1 MSLPL
6 AVKDLDRKVAEN
18 PFNYTEDQLLEKQQ
32 ALKVMRELYPDTP
45 VFYNE
50 MVYDLCKNN
59 TQEYIDE
66 LKEKIECTPSR
77 HPFDFINMASSS
89 DDNSKK
95 M

>member
-66 LKEKIECTPSR
+66 LKEKITNTPSR
-77 HPFDFINMASSS
+77 HPFDFKLKI
-89 DDNSKK
+89 KIK
-95 M
+95 CIY

>member
-66 LKEKIECTPSR
+66 LKEKISSTPSR